1 MKIKEF
7 GSHIIDMYA
16 NGFDEDA
23 LNTEFS
29 KSGFEEFHKNHGN
42 KYLLVNLIDSTDD
55 DQIITT
61 FDMSGTFPDDDDDDD
76 LSTRYTPTGAYAI
89 GPAKRRNISA
99 ERAVEVTI
107 WVTHI
112 FDYINFFENND
123 DVKSLYNKDVL
134 YEED

>member
-7 GSHIIDMYA
+7 GSHIIDMYSG
-16 NGFDEDA
+16 GFDEDV

-42 KYLLVNLIDSTDD
+42 KYLLAVLIDSTDG
-55 DQIITT
+55 DQIITW
-61 FDMSGTFPDDDDDDD
+61 FDMSGTFPDDDNEG
-76 LSTRYTPTGAYAI
+76 LMTWYTPTGAYAI
-89 GPAKRRNISA
+89 GPAKKRDISA
-99 ERAVEVTI
+99 ERTIEVTI

-112 FDYINFFENND
+112 FDYINFFENNV
-123 DVKSLYNKDVL
+123 DVKPLYKRDVL

>member
-16 NGFDEDA
+16 DGFDEDV

-61 FDMSGTFPDDDDDDD
+61 FDMSGTFPGDDDG
-76 LSTRYTPTGAYAI
+76 LMTRYAPTGAYAI
-89 GPAKRRNISA
+89 GPAKERNISA
-99 ERAVEVTI
+99 ERTIELTI

-112 FDYINFFENND
+112 FDYINFFENNV
-123 DVKSLYNKDVL
+123 DVKPMYKRDVL

>member
-7 GSHIIDMYA
+7 GSHIIDTYT
-16 NGFDEDA
+16 NGFDEDM

-61 FDMSGTFPDDDDDDD
+61 FDMSGTFPDDGDGD
-76 LSTRYTPTGAYAI
+76 LMTWYTPTGAYAI

-99 ERAVEVTI
+99 ERAVEATI

-112 FDYINFFENND
+112 FDYINFFENNV
-123 DVKSLYNKDVL
+123 DVKPLYKRDVL